1 MLKQCIL
8 RRIGPWRSTEIPLR
22 QRSCDL
28 MKPWVTRGNRW
39 VPTVV
44 LGSGKKCY
52 LKITIVS
59 DRVIWLQEHDELDC
73 G

>member
-1 MLKQCIL
+1 
-8 RRIGPWRSTEIPLR
+8 
-22 QRSCDL
+22 
-28 MKPWVTRGNRW
+28 MKLWVTRGNRW